1 MFLKQ
6 CPPRVSRKVAR
17 LSATSAEKIQFK
29 GDGMTERTIPVALF
43 AAVSQ
48 NNVIGRDGDMP
59 WKLSTD
65 LKRFKAMTLGKPMVL
80 GRKTLESFGGKPL
93 PGRPHVVVTRNTAL
107 SIEGVEVV
115 TSLNA
120 ALERAAEI
128 AAATGAEEIGVIG
141 GGEIYA
147 QAIGRADRLYI
158 THVETVIEDGDTVFP
173 EIDVSVFDKVE
184 ETFVPSGEKDS
195 FPTRFAIYHRR
206 TAAN

>member
-1 MFLKQ
+1 
-6 CPPRVSRKVAR
+6 
-17 LSATSAEKIQFK
+17 
-29 GDGMTERTIPVALF
+29 MTERKIPVAIF

-93 PGRPHVVVTRNTAL
+93 PGRPHVVVTRNPSFIVDGAD
-107 SIEGVEVV
+107 VV
-115 TSLNA
+115 TSLDA
-120 ALERAAEI
+120 GLQKARAI
-128 AAATGAEEIGVIG
+128 AAASGAEEIGVIG

-147 QAIGRADRLYI
+147 QAIDQADRLYI
-158 THVETVIEDGDTVFP
+158 THVETVIADGDTFFP
-173 EIDVSVFDKVE
+173 VIDPQSFDKVE
-184 ETFVPSGEKDS
+184 ETVVPAGEKDS